1 MRSISATVALAAA
14 LTALV
19 APAAQG
25 ALPDGRAY
33 EMITPPDVANKMPLQ
48 GAGVSD
54 DGTRVV
60 FRWDGPLPMA
70 TNGFFYGEPYV
81 AQRGAAGWQID
92 EVSVVPPGAFGPEI
106 SFVDVNT
113 QAGVLNTVS
122 RAYGVDYGIW
132 RRELDG
138 TMTPLLTLPAP
149 GPYQF
154 PPGASV
160 AGASADF
167 SHIFFMSTAALL
179 PGALVGTH
187 DAEVSNLYEI
197 TGKTLR
203 LAGILPDGS
212 PTGAYAGSPV
222 ATSEPSQPD
231 AVSRDGRTIFFGN
244 VDTWG
249 SVRSVYAR
257 VDGTQTVRVSA
268 SQRTVADPVG
278 QQHADFVGAS
288 DDGRR
293 ALFTS
298 TEELTDDAAT
308 AGDSAQELYEYDLD
322 GGTLRTLTPGFG
334 AGVAPRVLGLMAL
347 SRDARR
353 VYFVAQ
359 AALPGSDAVDGAPNL
374 YRIDTVTNDVRFIAT
389 LIQGGAGEGDYTDW
403 MPGERYGNNV
413 ATDDARRLAFLSE
426 AGLTGPE
433 NVDSDGST
441 RHTAVYLYDD
451 DSGAL
456 RCVSCGSPGTHATG
470 DAGFSLGTTVPGIA
484 IPAISGRV
492 QFTRARSL
500 SQDGRRVFFDSPDAL
515 VPEDVNGRYDVYEY
529 EDGHVYLISPG
540 RGPHDAYFMGSSAS
554 GDDVLFST
562 DQPLT
567 PADRDPLGDLYDA
580 RVGGG
585 FPAPPPAPAPCSG
598 DACQGTPRQASTA
611 PVAASIT
618 FFGPATT
625 DEPGKPVASRPAKV
639 SVTRKTTRGTSLML
653 TVRVPAAGRL
663 TVTGRLVRRV
673 RRSVTRA
680 GSYRLRVLLSPA
692 ARRTLARHGRLR
704 VPLRVGYLPSRGAA
718 SSTTVT
724 ATVKG

>member
-33 EMITPPDVANKMPLQ
+33 EMITPPDLANKSPIP
-48 GAGVSD
+48 GAAVSD

-60 FRWDGPLPMA
+60 FRWGAPLPVA
-70 TNGFFYGEPYV
+70 TNGYIGEAAYV
-81 AQRGAAGWQID
+81 ARRGAAAWQIA
-92 EVSVVPPGAFGPEI
+92 EVSAVPPGTSVPKITMMDA
-106 SFVDVNT
+106 NT
-113 QAGVLNTVS
+113 QAGVLFRKGNFGLD
-122 RAYGVDYGIW
+122 AGIW

-138 TMTPLLTLPAP
+138 TATPLVTVPAA
-149 GPYQF
+149 GPYQI
-154 PPGASV
+154 PPGTDV

-167 SHIFFMSTAALL
+167 SHVFFVSTAALV
-179 PGALVGTH
+179 PGAVVGNSN
-187 DAEVSNLYEI
+187 AEVWNVYEI
-197 TGKTLR
+197 TGGTLR
-203 LAGILPDGS
+203 LASILPDGS
-212 PTGAYAGSPV
+212 PSDAIV
-222 ATSEPSQPD
+222 AEVASNIADPHQPE
-231 AVSRDGRTIFFGN
+231 AVSRDGRTVFFENRVG
-244 VDTWG
+244 
-249 SVRSVYAR
+249 VRSLYAR
-257 VDGTQTVRVSA
+257 VDGTHTVQVSA
-268 SQRTVADPVG
+268 SQRTTADSDGP
-278 QQHADFVGAS
+278 QNADFVGAS
-288 DDGRR
+288 EDGRR
-293 ALFTS
+293 ALFVS
-298 TEELTDDAAT
+298 ADALTDDAAT

-334 AGVAPRVLGLMAL
+334 TGVAPRVLGITAL

-359 AALPGSDAVDGAPNL
+359 AALPGSDAIDGAPNL
-374 YRIDTVTNDVRFIAT
+374 YRVDTETNEVRFIAT
-389 LIQGGAGEGDYTDW
+389 LLPGDTQVWDANF
-403 MPGERYGNNV
+403 RYREAL
-413 ATDDARRLAFLSE
+413 ATDDARRLVFLSR
-426 AGLTGPE
+426 ASLAGPE
-433 NVDSDGST
+433 NVDGDGST
-441 RHTAVYLYDD
+441 QHQAVYLYDD

-470 DAGFSLGTTVPGIA
+470 DAGFGLDTTGSGQVQT
-484 IPAISGRV
+484 PALAGANYVS
-492 QFTRARSL
+492 FTIARSL
-500 SQDGRRVFFDSPDAL
+500 SRDGRRVFFESRDAL
-515 VPEDVNGRYDVYEY
+515 VPEDVNGRWDVYEY
-529 EDGHVYLISPG
+529 QDGHVHLISPG
-540 RGPHDAYFMGSSAS
+540 SGPHDAYFMGSSAS

-585 FPAPPPAPAPCSG
+585 FPAPPPAPTPCSG
-598 DACQGTPRQASTA
+598 DACQGMPRQASTA

-618 FFGPATT
+618 FFGPPTT
-625 DEPGKPVASRPAKV
+625 DEPGKPVTSRPAKV

-673 RRSVTRA
+673 QRSVTRA